1 MKLIRTAL
9 VVSALAVSATLTGAQ
24 SAQALAPVC
33 IAMDYTS
40 HAVNVGKTAGG
51 TDVVYVWFT
60 SNCTMWMTGGSSTA
74 GSNTGGDGDTTDD
87 RPPRE
92 DPCKKWDRDAAIKEW
107 GIELADLLAKQVDL
121 YRQLGEADAA
131 RDVASDALAVAN
143 TNRAAAL
150 QTYHELRDTYELLN
164 GTDIEKETK
173 HGNVIPIHNTYID
186 VKLEGGQAVVNAWA
200 DAGVASQAVANARM
214 TFDAADQTAN
224 SKRAGYDT
232 LVGRINE
239 LGNYLENPVCP
250 NK

>member
-1 MKLIRTAL
+1 MKLTRTAL
-9 VVSALAVSATLTGAQ
+9 VISALAVSATLTGAQ
-24 SAQALAPVC
+24 SAHALQPVC

-40 HAVNVGKTAGG
+40 HAANVGKTADG

-60 SNCTMWMTGGSSTA
+60 SSCTMWMTGGSSSA

-87 RPPRE
+87 RRPRE
-92 DPCKKWDRDAAIKEW
+92 DPCKKWDRDAAVKEW
-107 GIELADLLAKQVDL
+107 GAELADLLAKQVDL

-173 HGNVIPIHNTYID
+173 HGNVIPIHNTYIN
-186 VKLEGGQAVVNAWA
+186 VKLEGGQAVVDAWA
-200 DAGVASQAVANARM
+200 AAGLASQAMSDARN
-214 TFDAADQTAN
+214 TFDAADQTAS
-224 SKRAGYDT
+224 SKKAGYDI
-232 LVGRINE
+232 LVGRMAE
-239 LGNYLENPVCP
+239 LANYLEHPACP
-250 NK
+250 HK